1 MKYRLISSQ
10 SLEVFG
16 FQGQVINIITLSFE
30 ILIVSTIYFTI
41 LPLVTEIK
49 SREYFTQ
56 LAGRGH

>member
-1 MKYRLISSQ
+1 MKYRPIASQ